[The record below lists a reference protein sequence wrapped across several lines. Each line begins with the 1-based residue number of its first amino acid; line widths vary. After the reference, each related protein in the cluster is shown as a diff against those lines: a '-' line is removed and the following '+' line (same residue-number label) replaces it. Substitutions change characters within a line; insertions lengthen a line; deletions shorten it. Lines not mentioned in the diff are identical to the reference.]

1 MNTLKTKDD
10 CFTPLKGD
18 NFFIDM
24 PATAID
30 GEINGLK
37 ELKEKVKKLEKKK
50 RGVRIRIKF

>member
-1 MNTLKTKDD
+1 
-10 CFTPLKGD
+10 
-18 NFFIDM
+18 M